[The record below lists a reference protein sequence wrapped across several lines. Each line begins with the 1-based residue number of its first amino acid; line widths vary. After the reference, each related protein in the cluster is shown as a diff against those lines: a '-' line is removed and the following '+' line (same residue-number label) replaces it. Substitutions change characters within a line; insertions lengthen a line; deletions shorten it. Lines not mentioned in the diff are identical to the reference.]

1 MARKSSIDT
10 LPPDILEF
18 LQELL
23 RDPRMTQMG
32 IAEKVNGLLAAR
44 GIDPVS
50 KSAVNRYSVRMDKV
64 GAKLQQSRQI
74 ADMWIGKLGTQP
86 AGQVGNLLN
95 EVVRNLAF
103 DTAIQLS
110 EDADPA
116 SPKLIKELAI
126 AIAHLEKAAGD
137 NDKRRREIEQEAAQK
152 ARIAAA
158 EQAAQTAQLSG
169 VSLETIERIRRDV
182 LGMAA

>member
-1 MARKSSIDT
+1 MARKSTIDT
-10 LPPDILEF
+10 LPPDILER

-23 RDPRMTQMG
+23 RDPRMTQLG
-32 IAEKVNGLLAAR
+32 VTARINALLQEQ
-44 GIDPVS
+44 GEEPIS
-50 KSAVNRYSVRMDKV
+50 KSALNRYAVKMDKI
-64 GAKLQQSRQI
+64 GSKLQQSRQI

-110 EDADPA
+110 EDEEPA

-126 AIAHLEKAAGD
+126 AIERLEKAAGD
-137 NDKRRREIEQEAAQK
+137 NEKRAAEIRKQARAQ
-152 ARIAAA
+152 AA
-158 EQAAQTAQLSG
+158 EQAAQSAKAGG
-169 VSLETIERIRRDV
+169 VSDDTIERIRRDV

>member
-10 LPPDILEF
+10 LPPDILEQ
-18 LQELL
+18 LQALL
-23 RDPRMTQMG
+23 RDPRMTQLG
-32 IAEKVNGLLAAR
+32 ITAQINALLADK
-44 GIDPVS
+44 GEEQVS
-50 KSAVNRYSVRMDKV
+50 KSAVNRYAVKMDKI
-64 GAKLQQSRQI
+64 GSKLQQSRQI

-110 EDADPA
+110 EDEEPA
-116 SPKLIKELAI
+116 SPKLIKELAM
-126 AIAHLEKAAGD
+126 AIAHLEKAASD
-137 NDKRRREIEQEAAQK
+137 NDKRRREIEQEATQK
-152 ARIAAA
+152 ARAAAA
-158 EQAAQTAQLSG
+158 EQAAQTAQLNG
-169 VSLETIERIRRDV
+169 VSPETIERIRRDV

>member
-1 MARKSSIDT
+1 MARKSTIDT
-10 LPPDILEF
+10 LPPDILEQ
-18 LQELL
+18 LQALL
-23 RDPRMTQMG
+23 RDPRMTQLD
-32 IAEKVNGLLAAR
+32 ITAQINALLLDK
-44 GIDPVS
+44 GEEPVS
-50 KSAVNRYSVRMDKV
+50 KSAVNRYAVKMDKI

-110 EDADPA
+110 EDAEPA

-126 AIAHLEKAAGD
+126 AIERLEKAAGD
-137 NDKRRREIEQEAAQK
+137 NEKRAAEIRKQARQE
-152 ARIAAA
+152 AA
-158 EQAAQTAQLSG
+158 EQAVQSAKAGG
-169 VSLETIERIRRDV
+169 VSADTIERIRRDV
-182 LGMAA
+182 LGMAV

>member
-1 MARKSSIDT
+1 MARKSSIAI
-10 LPPDILEF
+10 LPPDILEQ
-18 LQELL
+18 LQALL
-23 RDPRMTQMG
+23 RDPRMTQLD
-32 IAEKVNGLLAAR
+32 ITAQINALLVDK
-44 GIDPVS
+44 GEEPVS
-50 KSAVNRYSVRMDKV
+50 KSAVNRYAVKMDKI

-110 EDADPA
+110 EDEEPT
-116 SPKLIKELAI
+116 SPKLIKELAM

-137 NDKRRREIEQEAAQK
+137 NEKCRREIEQEAALK
-152 ARIAAA
+152 AKNEAADNVEKAARQMGLTA
-158 EQAAQTAQLSG
+158 EQAQFWREQ
-169 VSLETIERIRRDV
+169 V
-182 LGMAA
+182 LMGA